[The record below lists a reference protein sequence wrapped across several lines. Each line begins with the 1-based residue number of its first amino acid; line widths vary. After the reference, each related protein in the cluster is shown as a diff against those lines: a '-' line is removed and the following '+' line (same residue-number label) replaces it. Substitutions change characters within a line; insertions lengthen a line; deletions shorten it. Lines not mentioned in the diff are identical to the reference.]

1 MKEEKDYIKEIS
13 EIRSMM
19 ERSSKFL
26 SLSGWAGI
34 MAGIYA
40 LAGVYVAD
48 SYFGFNPQEISDR
61 GGVGLNIILLATAVL
76 IAAVFTAIL
85 LSYKRAGKRE
95 EKLWNSTTRRLVIN
109 MAVPLVSG
117 GVVILILASKGIVG
131 LIAPLTM
138 IFYGLALFNVSD
150 ITIKEIKGLGITQIV
165 LGLFGLYFVEY
176 GLLLWAL
183 GFGVAHILYGI
194 VMYFKYEK
202 GK

>member
-40 LAGVYVAD
+40 LAGVYIAD
-48 SYFGFNPQEISDR
+48 SYFGFNPHEISDR
-61 GGVGLNIILLATAVL
+61 GGIGLNIILLATVVL
-76 IAAVFTAIL
+76 IFAIFTAIL
-85 LSYKRAGKRE
+85 LSYKRAGKRD

-109 MAVPLVSG
+109 MAVPLISG
-117 GVVILILASKGIVG
+117 GVVILILASKGLVG

-138 IFYGLALFNVSD
+138 IFYGLALFNVSG
-150 ITIKEIKGLGITQIV
+150 ITIKEIKGLGITQII
-165 LGLFGLYFVEY
+165 LGLIGLYFVEY

-194 VMYFKYEK
+194 VMYFKYERS
-202 GK
+202 

>member
-13 EIRSMM
+13 EIRFMM

-40 LAGVYVAD
+40 LVGVYVAD

-61 GGVGLNIILLATAVL
+61 GGIGLNIILLATVVL
-76 IAAVFTAIL
+76 IFAIFTAIL

-109 MAVPLVSG
+109 MAVPLISG
-117 GVVILILASKGIVG
+117 GVVILILASKGLVG

-138 IFYGLALFNVSD
+138 IFYGLALFNVSG
-150 ITIKEIKGLGITQIV
+150 ITIKEIKGLGINQII
-165 LGLFGLYFVEY
+165 LGLIGLYFVEY

-194 VMYFKYEK
+194 VMYFKYER
-202 GK
+202 G